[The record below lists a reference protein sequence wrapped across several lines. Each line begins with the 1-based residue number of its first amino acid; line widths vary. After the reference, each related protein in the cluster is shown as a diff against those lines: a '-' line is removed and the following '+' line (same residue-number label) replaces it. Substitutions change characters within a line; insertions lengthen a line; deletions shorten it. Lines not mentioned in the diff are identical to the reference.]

1 MGAFGIAFDI
11 IIVGAL
17 ALPSVLLIIHLFF
30 SDHESS
36 LKMLLGWVR
45 DQNQPTLVSVLL
57 FAIAFP
63 MGSAV
68 SRIAQDF
75 FDDADLHV
83 HINLFGYERWA
94 RLPIATETNI
104 RTDVYC
110 DAREQILKLTPS
122 VPSTGKTPQFT
133 QSASQD
139 SACKD
144 NGGRLA
150 MKTDDVWKT
159 KQELEELATRVFR
172 VQEATLLL
180 EGTDSNERLRQFHD
194 QIVVLRGAAFNG
206 MIAFFLCFFWWC
218 VRFKSWLRWA
228 APLAL
233 SLLGINAL
241 YNHLVERA
249 ASDPP
254 YMEFTLLVL
263 AAAGWHVLW
272 PRAPKVAVPGEA
284 QPQDGRG
291 RIRIAYLILV
301 AFLGASSFLGWWSTQ
316 VLYDQQVFYSYQALL
331 QNPRASLPPAK

>member
-11 IIVGAL
+11 IVVGAL

-36 LKMLLGWVR
+36 LKMLVGWVNGL
-45 DQNQPTLVSVLL
+45 NQPTLVGALL
-57 FAIAFP
+57 FAMAYP

-94 RLPIATETNI
+94 RLPVATETNI

-110 DAREQILKLTPS
+110 EAREQILKLPPS
-122 VPSTGKTPQFT
+122 APSTGKTPQFT
-133 QSASQD
+133 QSTSQD
-139 SACKD
+139 SACLD
-144 NGGRLA
+144 NGGPLA
-150 MKTDDVWKT
+150 PKTNDRWKA
-159 KQELEELATRVFR
+159 KQDLEELATRVFR
-172 VQEATLLL
+172 VQEAALLL
-180 EGTDSNERLRQFHD
+180 QGTDSNERLRQFHD

-206 MIAFFLCFFWWC
+206 MIAFFLCFFWWS
-218 VRFKSWLRWA
+218 VRFKSWLRWT
-228 APLAL
+228 APVAC

-241 YNHLVERA
+241 YNHLIERP

-272 PRAPKVAVPGEA
+272 PRAPKVAVSGEA

-291 RIRIAYLILV
+291 RIRIAYVFLV
-301 AFLGASSFLGWWSTQ
+301 TFLAASSFLGWWSTQ
-316 VLYDQQVFYSYQALL
+316 VLYDQQVFYSYQAFI
-331 QNPRASLPPAK
+331 QNPKPAPPATK